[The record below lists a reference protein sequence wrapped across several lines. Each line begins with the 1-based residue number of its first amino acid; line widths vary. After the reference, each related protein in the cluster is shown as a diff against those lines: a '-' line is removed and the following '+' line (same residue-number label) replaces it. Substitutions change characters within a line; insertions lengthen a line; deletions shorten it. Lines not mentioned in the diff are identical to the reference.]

1 MTAPFSV
8 LHLPGP
14 KPSGASLPF
23 LLTSAKGVRV
33 PVIRDLCLFFLSQVQ
48 ERTDIVL
55 GSIGHSSQGNC

>member
-1 MTAPFSV
+1 MTLPFSV

-33 PVIRDLCLFFLSQVQ
+33 PVIRGPLLVFPISG
-48 ERTDIVL
+48 T
-55 GSIGHSSQGNC
+55 GKN